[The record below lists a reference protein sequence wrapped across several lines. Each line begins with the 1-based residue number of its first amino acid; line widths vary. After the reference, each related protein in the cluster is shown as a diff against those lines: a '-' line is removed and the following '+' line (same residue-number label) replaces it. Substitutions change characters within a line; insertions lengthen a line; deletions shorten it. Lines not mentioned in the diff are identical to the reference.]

1 MKRSARAAAR
11 RLPLLKRPP
20 GELRVRSETWSGDGE
35 EHTAVSGKLVSGA
48 VEGCGALSQGVSF

>member
-11 RLPLLKRPP
+11 RLPLLKRAP
-20 GELRVRSETWSGDGE
+20 GALRVRSEMWGGDEE

-48 VEGCGALSQGVSF
+48 VEGCGELSQGVSS